1 MENKPKISWEEAK
14 NQENQRQ
21 ESIRKLDHK
30 VIEIHTKDWKINTG
44 FRRERILKAI
54 ITIKRQA
61 IIGLISR
68 KLK

>member
-44 FRRERILKAI
+44 FRRERILSCNELIDK
-54 ITIKRQA
+54 TI
-61 IIGLISR
+61 R
-68 KLK
+68 KIRL